1 MIEGHGDDLYRY
13 DNIKMNFSSNIYNG
27 TDLSALE
34 AYLSSRMAVVR
45 SYPEPSAAS
54 LERMIASE
62 CGISPDEVLVTSG
75 AVDAI
80 YLIAQVYRNEGTCRI
95 MQPTFR
101 EYEDA
106 CRVFGYQERE
116 DGALCWLCNP
126 NNPTG
131 DVMATDEVLALAERH
146 RLLIVDQSYEDYTM
160 AALLQ
165 PADVMGRDDIILLHS
180 MTKRYAVPG
189 LRLGYVTASARVI
202 SRLRQQYR
210 PWAINA
216 LSLEAGKWL
225 VSHEAIAIKDLSS
238 YLAETQRLR
247 TMLNG
252 IEGMHIF
259 GPKENHDAV
268 ISFLVR
274 QPGVDSSEGDFQ
286 HFIHHLDMGTLL
298 DRLGIAVRTGHHC
311 AEPLMRRLKVE
322 GTVRVSLALYNTREE
337 VDALVSAIERV
348 RQMF

>member
-189 LRLGYVTASARVI
+189 LRFGYVTASSSI
-202 SRLRQQYR
+202 INRLREQYR

-225 VSHEAIAIKDLSS
+225 VQRGETAIPDLST

-247 TMLNG
+247 AMLNEIDG
-252 IEGMHIF
+252 IEAQPTQTNFFLCTIQQATAAEL
-259 GPKENHDAV
+259 KE
-268 ISFLVR
+268 
-274 QPGVDSSEGDFQ
+274 
-286 HFIHHLDMGTLL
+286 
-298 DRLGIAVRTGHHC
+298 
-311 AEPLMRRLKVE
+311 
-322 GTVRVSLALYNTREE
+322 SLAREHGILIR
-337 VDALVSAIERV
+337 DASNFTGLTPHHFRIATQSPAENDDLVTAIKNYE
-348 RQMF
+348 FHELN

>member
-13 DNIKMNFSSNIYNG
+13 NNIKMNFSSNIFAG
-27 TDLSALE
+27 TDLSELE
-34 AYLSSRMAVVR
+34 DYLCTRLDVVR

-54 LERMIASE
+54 LEEMIASE
-62 CGISPDEVLVTSG
+62 CGINPDEVLVTSG

-131 DVMATDEVLALAERH
+131 DVMATAEVLALAERH

-160 AALLQ
+160 ASLLQ
-165 PADVMGRDDIILLHS
+165 PADVVGSDNIILLHS

-189 LRLGYVTASARVI
+189 LRLGYITASAKVI
-202 SRLRQQYR
+202 SRLREQYR

-225 VSHEAIAIKDLSS
+225 VQRGETAIPDLTS

-247 TMLNG
+247 TMLNE
-252 IEGMHIF
+252 IEGIDVQQTKTNF
-259 GPKENHDAV
+259 FLCTIRQATAAELKEYLAREHGILIRDA
-268 ISFLVR
+268 SNFTGLT
-274 QPGVDSSEGDFQ
+274 PY
-286 HFIHHLDMGTLL
+286 HF
-298 DRLGIAVRTGHHC
+298 RIATQSP
-311 AEPLMRRLKVE
+311 AE
-322 GTVRVSLALYNTREE
+322 N
-337 VDALVSAIERV
+337 DALAMTIKLFQQTR
-348 RQMF
+348 

>member
-13 DNIKMNFSSNIYNG
+13 ENIKMNFSSNIYNG

-54 LERMIASE
+54 LERMIARE

-80 YLIAQVYRNEGTCRI
+80 YLIAQAYRYEGSCRI

-131 DVMATDEVLALAERH
+131 DVMATDEVLALAGRH
-146 RLLIVDQSYEDYTM
+146 RLLIVDQSYENYTM
-160 AALLQ
+160 APLIQ
-165 PADVMGRDDIILLHS
+165 PSDVVGRDDILLLHS

-189 LRLGYVTASARVI
+189 LRLGYVTASSSI
-202 SRLRQQYR
+202 INRLREQYR

-225 VSHEAIAIKDLSS
+225 VQRGETAIPDLTS
-238 YLAETQRLR
+238 YLAVIQRLR
-247 TMLNG
+247 AMLNEIEG
-252 IEGMHIF
+252 IEAQQTQTNFFLCTIQQATAAEL
-259 GPKENHDAV
+259 KEY
-268 ISFLVR
+268 
-274 QPGVDSSEGDFQ
+274 
-286 HFIHHLDMGTLL
+286 
-298 DRLGIAVRTGHHC
+298 
-311 AEPLMRRLKVE
+311 
-322 GTVRVSLALYNTREE
+322 LALEHGILIRDASNFTGLTPHHFRIATQSPAEN
-337 VDALVSAIERV
+337 DALVAAIKNYE
-348 RQMF
+348 FHELN

>member
-13 DNIKMNFSSNIYNG
+13 RNIKMNFSSNIYNG
-27 TDLSALE
+27 TDLSALD
-34 AYLSSRMAVVR
+34 AYLCTQMAAIR

-54 LERMIASE
+54 LEQMIARE

-80 YLIAQVYRNEGTCRI
+80 YLIAQAYRHEGTCRI
-95 MQPTFR
+95 VQPTFR

-106 CRVFGYQERE
+106 CHVFGYQERE

-131 DVMATDEVLALAERH
+131 DVLPTEDVLALAERH
-146 RLLIVDQSYEDYTM
+146 CLLIVDQSYEDYTM
-160 AALLQ
+160 ASLLQ
-165 PADVMGRDDIILLHS
+165 PADVVRRDNIILLHS

-189 LRLGYVTASARVI
+189 LRLGYVTASAQII
-202 SRLRQQYR
+202 SRLREQYR

-225 VSHEAIAIKDLSS
+225 VAHDAVAIKDLLA

-247 TMLNG
+247 SMLNEIEG
-252 IEGMHIF
+252 IEAQQTQTNFFLCTIQHSTAAAL
-259 GPKENHDAV
+259 KEYLAQEHGILIRDASNFTGLTPHHFR
-268 ISFLVR
+268 IATQSPAENNDLVAAIR
-274 QPGVDSSEGDFQ
+274 NYELHSS
-286 HFIHHLDMGTLL
+286 
-298 DRLGIAVRTGHHC
+298 
-311 AEPLMRRLKVE
+311 
-322 GTVRVSLALYNTREE
+322 N
-337 VDALVSAIERV
+337 
-348 RQMF
+348 

>member
-13 DNIKMNFSSNIYNG
+13 ENIKMNFSSNIYNG

-34 AYLSSRMAVVR
+34 TYLNSRMSVVR

-54 LERMIASE
+54 LEQMIARE
-62 CGISPDEVLVTSG
+62 CGISSDEVLVTSG

-80 YLIAQVYRNEGTCRI
+80 YLIAQAYRHEGTCHI
-95 MQPTFR
+95 LQPTFR

-106 CRVFGYQERE
+106 CRVFGYQQSNE
-116 DGALCWLCNP
+116 GALCWLCNP

-131 DVMATDEVLALAERH
+131 DVMAVEDVLALAGHH

-160 AALLQ
+160 APLLQ
-165 PADVMGRDDIILLHS
+165 PADAVGQDNIILLHS

-189 LRLGYVTASARVI
+189 LRLGYVTASSAIIR
-202 SRLRQQYR
+202 RLQEQYR

-225 VSHEAIAIKDLSS
+225 VERGKTAIPDLPS

-252 IEGMHIF
+252 IEGIETLDTQTNF
-259 GPKENHDAV
+259 FLCTIASATAAQLKEYLAREHGILIRDA
-268 ISFLVR
+268 SNFTGLT
-274 QPGVDSSEGDFQ
+274 PH
-286 HFIHHLDMGTLL
+286 HFRIATQSPAENNTLATAIMNYEL
-298 DRLGIAVRTGHHC
+298 H
-311 AEPLMRRLKVE
+311 E
-322 GTVRVSLALYNTREE
+322 LY
-337 VDALVSAIERV
+337 
-348 RQMF
+348 

>member
-13 DNIKMNFSSNIYNG
+13 NNIKMNFSSNIYNG
-27 TDLSALE
+27 TDLSELE
-34 AYLSSRMAVVR
+34 SYLCSRVDVVR

-54 LERMIASE
+54 LEQMIACE
-62 CGISPDEVLVTSG
+62 CGISPDKVLVTSG

-80 YLIAQVYRNEGTCRI
+80 YLIAQVYRYEGTCRI

-131 DVMATDEVLALAERH
+131 DVMGTDDVLALAERH
-146 RLLIVDQSYEDYTM
+146 RLIIVDQSYEDYTM
-160 AALLQ
+160 ASLLQ
-165 PADVMGRDDIILLHS
+165 PADVVGSDNIILLHS

-189 LRLGYVTASARVI
+189 LRLGYITASAKVI
-202 SRLRQQYR
+202 SRLREQYR

-225 VSHEAIAIKDLSS
+225 VQRGETAIPDLSS

-247 TMLNG
+247 AMLNEIDG
-252 IEGMHIF
+252 IEAQQTQTNFFLCTIASVTAAELKAYLAHEYGILIRDASNFTGLTQHHFRIATQS
-259 GPKENHDAV
+259 PVEN
-268 ISFLVR
+268 
-274 QPGVDSSEGDFQ
+274 
-286 HFIHHLDMGTLL
+286 
-298 DRLGIAVRTGHHC
+298 
-311 AEPLMRRLKVE
+311 
-322 GTVRVSLALYNTREE
+322 
-337 VDALVSAIERV
+337 DALVTAIRLFLNK
-348 RQMF
+348 QQ

>member
-13 DNIKMNFSSNIYNG
+13 NNIKMNFSSNIYAG

-34 AYLSSRMAVVR
+34 AYLCTRMDVVR

-54 LERMIASE
+54 LEQMIAHE

-80 YLIAQVYRNEGTCRI
+80 YLIAQAYRYECSCRI

-160 AALLQ
+160 APLIQ
-165 PADVMGRDDIILLHS
+165 PADVVGRDNIILLHS

-189 LRLGYVTASARVI
+189 LRLGYITASAKVI
-202 SRLRQQYR
+202 SCLREQYR

-225 VSHEAIAIKDLSS
+225 VQRGETAIPDLTS

-247 TMLNG
+247 ALLNEIDG
-252 IEGMHIF
+252 IEAQQTQTNYFLCTIQQATAAEL
-259 GPKENHDAV
+259 KEYLALEHGILIRDA
-268 ISFLVR
+268 SNFTGLT
-274 QPGVDSSEGDFQ
+274 PQ
-286 HFIHHLDMGTLL
+286 HF
-298 DRLGIAVRTGHHC
+298 RIATQSP
-311 AEPLMRRLKVE
+311 AE
-322 GTVRVSLALYNTREE
+322 N
-337 VDALVSAIERV
+337 DALVTAIRL
-348 RQMF
+348 FLN

>member
-13 DNIKMNFSSNIYNG
+13 NNIKMNFSSNIYNG

-34 AYLSSRMAVVR
+34 AYLRTRLDVVR

-54 LERMIASE
+54 LERMIARE
-62 CGISPDEVLVTSG
+62 CGICPDEVLVTSG

-80 YLIAQVYRNEGTCRI
+80 YLIAQAYRLEGSCRI
-95 MQPTFR
+95 VQPTFR

-131 DVMATDEVLALAERH
+131 DVLAAEDVLALAARH

-160 AALLQ
+160 APLLN
-165 PADVMGRDDIILLHS
+165 PADVVSREDIILLHS

-189 LRLGYVTASARVI
+189 LRLGYVTASAQVI
-202 SRLRQQYR
+202 SRLREQYR

-225 VSHEAIAIKDLSS
+225 VEQGKTAIPDLTS

-247 TMLNG
+247 SMLNEIDG
-252 IEGMHIF
+252 IETLDTQTNFFLCTIRQATAAQL
-259 GPKENHDAV
+259 KEYLAREHGILIRDA
-268 ISFLVR
+268 SNFTGLT
-274 QPGVDSSEGDFQ
+274 PH
-286 HFIHHLDMGTLL
+286 HF
-298 DRLGIAVRTGHHC
+298 RIATQSP
-311 AEPLMRRLKVE
+311 AENE
-322 GTVRVSLALYNTREE
+322 
-337 VDALVSAIERV
+337 ALVAAIRNYE
-348 RQMF
+348 FHELN

>member
-13 DNIKMNFSSNIYNG
+13 NNIKMNFSSNIFAG
-27 TDLSALE
+27 TDLSELE
-34 AYLSSRMAVVR
+34 DYLCTRLDVVR

-54 LERMIASE
+54 LEEMIASE
-62 CGISPDEVLVTSG
+62 CGINPDEVLVTSG

-131 DVMATDEVLALAERH
+131 DVMATAEVLALAERH

-160 AALLQ
+160 ASLLQ
-165 PADVMGRDDIILLHS
+165 PADVVGSDNIILLHS

-189 LRLGYVTASARVI
+189 LRLGYVTASAQVI
-202 SRLRQQYR
+202 SRLREQYR

-225 VSHEAIAIKDLSS
+225 VQRGKTAIPDLST

-252 IEGMHIF
+252 IEGIDVQQTKTNF
-259 GPKENHDAV
+259 FLCTIRQATAAELKEYLAREHGILIRDASNFTRLTPHHFRIATQSPAENDV
-268 ISFLVR
+268 LVTAIRFFLNK
-274 QPGVDSSEGDFQ
+274 QQ
-286 HFIHHLDMGTLL
+286 
-298 DRLGIAVRTGHHC
+298 
-311 AEPLMRRLKVE
+311 
-322 GTVRVSLALYNTREE
+322 
-337 VDALVSAIERV
+337 
-348 RQMF
+348 

>member
-13 DNIKMNFSSNIYNG
+13 ENIKMNFSSNIYNG

-54 LERMIASE
+54 LEEMIASE
-62 CGISPDEVLVTSG
+62 CGINPDEVLVTSG

-131 DVMATDEVLALAERH
+131 DVMAVEDVLALAERH

-160 AALLQ
+160 APLIQ
-165 PADVMGRDDIILLHS
+165 PSDVVGRDDIILLHS

-189 LRLGYVTASARVI
+189 LRLGYVTASSSI
-202 SRLRQQYR
+202 INRLREQYR

-225 VSHEAIAIKDLSS
+225 VQRGKTAIPDLST

-247 TMLNG
+247 TMLNEIDG
-252 IEGMHIF
+252 IEAQQTQTNFFLCTIQQATAAEL
-259 GPKENHDAV
+259 KEYLAREHGILIRDA
-268 ISFLVR
+268 SNFTGLT
-274 QPGVDSSEGDFQ
+274 PH
-286 HFIHHLDMGTLL
+286 HF
-298 DRLGIAVRTGHHC
+298 RIATQSR
-311 AEPLMRRLKVE
+311 AE
-322 GTVRVSLALYNTREE
+322 N
-337 VDALVSAIERV
+337 DALVTAIKNYE
-348 RQMF
+348 FHELN

>member
-1 MIEGHGDDLYRY
+1 MIEGHGDDLYLY
-13 DNIKMNFSSNIYNG
+13 NNIKMNFSSNIFAG
-27 TDLSALE
+27 TDLSELE
-34 AYLSSRMAVVR
+34 DYLCTRMDVVR

-54 LERMIASE
+54 LEEMIASE
-62 CGISPDEVLVTSG
+62 CGINPDEVLVTSG

-106 CRVFGYQERE
+106 CRVFVYQERE

-131 DVMATDEVLALAERH
+131 DVMATAEVLALAERH
-146 RLLIVDQSYEDYTM
+146 RLIIVDQSYEDYTM
-160 AALLQ
+160 ASLLQ
-165 PADVMGRDDIILLHS
+165 PADVVGSDNIILLHS

-189 LRLGYVTASARVI
+189 LRLGYITASAKVI
-202 SRLRQQYR
+202 SRLREQYR

-225 VSHEAIAIKDLSS
+225 VQRGETAIPDLSS

-247 TMLNG
+247 AMLNEIDG
-252 IEGMHIF
+252 IEAQQTQTNFFLCTIQQAKAAEL
-259 GPKENHDAV
+259 KEYLAHEHGILIRDA
-268 ISFLVR
+268 SNFTGLTLH
-274 QPGVDSSEGDFQ
+274 
-286 HFIHHLDMGTLL
+286 HF
-298 DRLGIAVRTGHHC
+298 RIATQSP
-311 AEPLMRRLKVE
+311 AE
-322 GTVRVSLALYNTREE
+322 N
-337 VDALVSAIERV
+337 DALVTAIKNYE
-348 RQMF
+348 FHELN

>member
-13 DNIKMNFSSNIYNG
+13 NNIKMNFSSNIFAG
-27 TDLSALE
+27 TDLSELE
-34 AYLSSRMAVVR
+34 DYLCTRLDVVR

-54 LERMIASE
+54 LEEMIASE
-62 CGISPDEVLVTSG
+62 CGISSDEVMVTSG

-80 YLIAQVYRNEGTCRI
+80 YLIAQAYRNEGTCRI
-95 MQPTFR
+95 MQRTFR

-131 DVMATDEVLALAERH
+131 DVMAVEDVLALAERH

-160 AALLQ
+160 ASLLQ
-165 PADVMGRDDIILLHS
+165 PADVVRRDDIILLHS

-189 LRLGYVTASARVI
+189 LRLGYITASAKVI
-202 SRLRQQYR
+202 SRLREQYR

-225 VSHEAIAIKDLSS
+225 VQRGETAIPDLTS

-247 TMLNG
+247 TMLNEIDG
-252 IEGMHIF
+252 IEAQQTQTNFFLCTIQQATAAEL
-259 GPKENHDAV
+259 KEY
-268 ISFLVR
+268 
-274 QPGVDSSEGDFQ
+274 
-286 HFIHHLDMGTLL
+286 
-298 DRLGIAVRTGHHC
+298 
-311 AEPLMRRLKVE
+311 
-322 GTVRVSLALYNTREE
+322 LALEHGILIRDASNFTGLTPYHFRIATQSPAEN
-337 VDALVSAIERV
+337 DALVTAIRLFLNK
-348 RQMF
+348 QQ

>member
-54 LERMIASE
+54 LERMIARE

-80 YLIAQVYRNEGTCRI
+80 YLIAQAYRHEGTCRI

-131 DVMATDEVLALAERH
+131 DVMAVEDVLALAERH

-160 AALLQ
+160 APLIQ
-165 PADVMGRDDIILLHS
+165 PSDVVGRDNIILLHS

-189 LRLGYVTASARVI
+189 LRLGYVTASSSI
-202 SRLRQQYR
+202 INRLREQYR

-225 VSHEAIAIKDLSS
+225 VQRGKTAIPDLST

-247 TMLNG
+247 TMLNEIDG
-252 IEGMHIF
+252 IEAQPTQTNFFLCTICQATAAEL
-259 GPKENHDAV
+259 KEYLAREHGILIRDA
-268 ISFLVR
+268 SNFTGLT
-274 QPGVDSSEGDFQ
+274 Q
-286 HFIHHLDMGTLL
+286 HHF
-298 DRLGIAVRTGHHC
+298 RIAAQSP
-311 AEPLMRRLKVE
+311 AE
-322 GTVRVSLALYNTREE
+322 N
-337 VDALVSAIERV
+337 DALVTAIKNYE
-348 RQMF
+348 FHELN

>member
-34 AYLSSRMAVVR
+34 TYLNSRMSVVR

-54 LERMIASE
+54 LEQMIARE
-62 CGISPDEVLVTSG
+62 CGISSDEVLVTSG

-80 YLIAQVYRNEGTCRI
+80 YLIAQAYRHEGTCHI
-95 MQPTFR
+95 LQPTFR

-106 CRVFGYQERE
+106 CRVFGYQQSNE
-116 DGALCWLCNP
+116 GALCWLCNP

-131 DVMATDEVLALAERH
+131 DVMAVEDVLALAGHH

-160 AALLQ
+160 APLLQ
-165 PADVMGRDDIILLHS
+165 PADAVGQDNIILLHS

-189 LRLGYVTASARVI
+189 LRLGYVTASSAIIR
-202 SRLRQQYR
+202 RLQEQYR

-225 VSHEAIAIKDLSS
+225 VERGKTAIPDLPS

-252 IEGMHIF
+252 IEGIETLDTQTNF
-259 GPKENHDAV
+259 FLCTIASATAAQLKEYLAREHGILIRDA
-268 ISFLVR
+268 SNFTGLT
-274 QPGVDSSEGDFQ
+274 PH
-286 HFIHHLDMGTLL
+286 HFRIATQSPAENNTLATAIMNYEL
-298 DRLGIAVRTGHHC
+298 H
-311 AEPLMRRLKVE
+311 E
-322 GTVRVSLALYNTREE
+322 LY
-337 VDALVSAIERV
+337 
-348 RQMF
+348 

>member
-13 DNIKMNFSSNIYNG
+13 ENIKMNFSSNIYNG

-34 AYLSSRMAVVR
+34 TYLASRMAVVR

-54 LERMIASE
+54 LEGMIACE

-80 YLIAQVYRNEGTCRI
+80 YLIAQAYRHEGTCHI
-95 MQPTFR
+95 LQPTFR

-106 CRVFGYQERE
+106 CRVFGYQERA

-131 DVMATDEVLALAERH
+131 DVLAVEEVLALAGSH

-160 AALLQ
+160 APLLH
-165 PADVMGRDDIILLHS
+165 PADVAHRDDIILLHS

-202 SRLRQQYR
+202 SHLREQYR

-225 VSHEAIAIKDLSS
+225 VQRGETAIPDLPS

-247 TMLNG
+247 SMLNG
-252 IEGMHIF
+252 IEGIETLDTQTNF
-259 GPKENHDAV
+259 FLCTIASATAAQLKEYLAREHGILIRDASNFTGLTPHHFR
-268 ISFLVR
+268 IATQSPAENDTLVAAIR
-274 QPGVDSSEGDFQ
+274 NYE
-286 HFIHHLDMGTLL
+286 L
-298 DRLGIAVRTGHHC
+298 
-311 AEPLMRRLKVE
+311 
-322 GTVRVSLALYNTREE
+322 RE
-337 VDALVSAIERV
+337 
-348 RQMF
+348 FH

>member
-13 DNIKMNFSSNIYNG
+13 ENIKMNFSSNIYNG

-54 LERMIASE
+54 LEEMIASE
-62 CGISPDEVLVTSG
+62 CGINPDEVLVTSG

-131 DVMATDEVLALAERH
+131 DVMAVEDVLALAGRH

-160 AALLQ
+160 APLLQ
-165 PADVMGRDDIILLHS
+165 PADVVGRDDIILLHS

-189 LRLGYVTASARVI
+189 LRLGYVTASSSI
-202 SRLRQQYR
+202 INRLREQYR

-225 VSHEAIAIKDLSS
+225 VQRGKTAIPDLST

-247 TMLNG
+247 TMLNEIDG
-252 IEGMHIF
+252 IEAQQTQTNFFLCTIQQATAAEL
-259 GPKENHDAV
+259 KEYLAREHGILIRDA
-268 ISFLVR
+268 SNFTGLT
-274 QPGVDSSEGDFQ
+274 PH
-286 HFIHHLDMGTLL
+286 HF
-298 DRLGIAVRTGHHC
+298 RIATQSR
-311 AEPLMRRLKVE
+311 AE
-322 GTVRVSLALYNTREE
+322 N
-337 VDALVSAIERV
+337 DALVTAIKNYE
-348 RQMF
+348 FHELN

>member
-13 DNIKMNFSSNIYNG
+13 NNIKMNFSSNIYNG

-34 AYLSSRMAVVR
+34 AYLRTRLDVVR

-54 LERMIASE
+54 LERMIARE

-80 YLIAQVYRNEGTCRI
+80 YLIAQAYRHEGSCHI
-95 MQPTFR
+95 VQPTFR

-131 DVMATDEVLALAERH
+131 DVLDAEEVLALAESH

-160 AALLQ
+160 APLLN
-165 PADVMGRDDIILLHS
+165 PSDVVSRDDIILLHS

-189 LRLGYVTASARVI
+189 LRLGYVTASAQVI
-202 SRLRQQYR
+202 SYLREQYR

-225 VSHEAIAIKDLSS
+225 VEQGKTAIPDLTS

-247 TMLNG
+247 SMLNG
-252 IEGMHIF
+252 IEGIETLDTQTNF
-259 GPKENHDAV
+259 FLCTIRQATAAQLKEYLAREHGILIRDA
-268 ISFLVR
+268 SNFTGLT
-274 QPGVDSSEGDFQ
+274 PH
-286 HFIHHLDMGTLL
+286 HF
-298 DRLGIAVRTGHHC
+298 RIATQSP
-311 AEPLMRRLKVE
+311 AE
-322 GTVRVSLALYNTREE
+322 N
-337 VDALVSAIERV
+337 DALSTAIK
-348 RQMF
+348 QFQKA

>member
-13 DNIKMNFSSNIYNG
+13 ENIKMNFSSNIYNG

-34 AYLSSRMAVVR
+34 TYLSSRMAVVR

-54 LERMIASE
+54 LEQMIARE

-80 YLIAQVYRNEGTCRI
+80 YLIAQAYRHEGTCHI
-95 MQPTFR
+95 LQPTFR

-106 CRVFGYQERE
+106 CRVFGYQQSNE
-116 DGALCWLCNP
+116 GALCWLCNP

-131 DVMATDEVLALAERH
+131 DVMAVEDVLALAGLH

-160 AALLQ
+160 APLLQ
-165 PADVMGRDDIILLHS
+165 PADVVGQDNIILLHS
-180 MTKRYAVPG
+180 MTKRYTVPG
-189 LRLGYVTASARVI
+189 LRLGYVTASSAIIR
-202 SRLRQQYR
+202 RLREQYR

-225 VSHEAIAIKDLSS
+225 VERGKTAIPDLPS

-252 IEGMHIF
+252 IEGIETLDTQTNF
-259 GPKENHDAV
+259 FLCTIASATAAQLKEYLAREHGILIRVASNFTGLTPH
-268 ISFLVR
+268 
-274 QPGVDSSEGDFQ
+274 
-286 HFIHHLDMGTLL
+286 HFRIATQSPAENNTLATAIMNYEL
-298 DRLGIAVRTGHHC
+298 H
-311 AEPLMRRLKVE
+311 E
-322 GTVRVSLALYNTREE
+322 LY
-337 VDALVSAIERV
+337 
-348 RQMF
+348 

>member
-27 TDLSALE
+27 TDLSALD
-34 AYLSSRMAVVR
+34 AYLCNRMDVMR

-54 LERMIASE
+54 LEELIAE
-62 CGISPDEVLVTSG
+62 DCGLSPDEVMVTSG

-80 YLIAQVYRNEGTCRI
+80 YLIAQAYRHEGTCHVL
-95 MQPTFR
+95 QPTFR

-106 CRVFGYQERE
+106 CRVFGYREHE

-131 DVMATDEVLALAERH
+131 DVMATEDVLALAERH
-146 RLLIVDQSYEDYTM
+146 RLLIVDQSYEDYTI
-160 AALLQ
+160 APLLQ
-165 PADVMGRDDIILLHS
+165 PAEVVGRDDIILLHS

-189 LRLGYVTASARVI
+189 LRLGYVTASAAII
-202 SRLRQQYR
+202 SRLREQYR

-225 VSHEAIAIKDLSS
+225 VQRGETAIPDLPS

-247 TMLNG
+247 NLLNEIEG
-252 IEGMHIF
+252 IEAFETQTNFFLCTIA
-259 GPKENHDAV
+259 PATAAELKEYLAQEHGILIRDA
-268 ISFLVR
+268 SNFTGLT
-274 QPGVDSSEGDFQ
+274 PH
-286 HFIHHLDMGTLL
+286 HF
-298 DRLGIAVRTGHHC
+298 RIATQSP
-311 AEPLMRRLKVE
+311 AE
-322 GTVRVSLALYNTREE
+322 N
-337 VDALVSAIERV
+337 DALVTAIRNYELRLLN
-348 RQMF
+348 

>member
-13 DNIKMNFSSNIYNG
+13 ENIKMNFSSNIYNG

-45 SYPEPSAAS
+45 SYPEPSATS
-54 LERMIASE
+54 LEQMIARES
-62 CGISPDEVLVTSG
+62 GIRPDEVLVTSG

-80 YLIAQVYRNEGTCRI
+80 YLIAQTYRHEGTCRI
-95 MQPTFR
+95 LQPTFR

-116 DGALCWLCNP
+116 DGTLCWLCNP

-131 DVMATDEVLALAERH
+131 SVMVTEEVLALAERH

-160 AALLQ
+160 EPLLA
-165 PADVMGRDDIILLHS
+165 PADVVSRDDIILLHS

-189 LRLGYVTASARVI
+189 LRLGYITASAKVI
-202 SRLRQQYR
+202 SCLREQYR

-225 VSHEAIAIKDLSS
+225 VQRGETAIPDLSS

-247 TMLNG
+247 AMLNEIDG
-252 IEGMHIF
+252 IEAQQTQTNFFLCTIRQATAGEL
-259 GPKENHDAV
+259 KEYLAREHGILIRDA
-268 ISFLVR
+268 SNFTGLT
-274 QPGVDSSEGDFQ
+274 PH
-286 HFIHHLDMGTLL
+286 HF
-298 DRLGIAVRTGHHC
+298 RIATQSP
-311 AEPLMRRLKVE
+311 AE
-322 GTVRVSLALYNTREE
+322 N
-337 VDALVSAIERV
+337 DALVTAIRLFLNK
-348 RQMF
+348 QQ

>member
-13 DNIKMNFSSNIYNG
+13 ENITMNFSSNIYNG

-34 AYLSSRMAVVR
+34 AFLSSRMGVVR

-54 LERMIASE
+54 LELMIAHD

-80 YLIAQVYRNEGTCRI
+80 YLIAQAYRHEGTCQI
-95 MQPTFR
+95 LQPTFR

-106 CRVFGYQERE
+106 CHVFGFQERE

-126 NNPTG
+126 NNPSG
-131 DVMATDEVLALAERH
+131 QVLSADEVMAIAKRH
-146 RLLIVDQSYEDYTM
+146 RLLIVDQSYEDYTT
-160 AALLQ
+160 APLPT
-165 PADVMGRDDIILLHS
+165 PAQTVKHGNIILLHS

-189 LRLGYVTASARVI
+189 LRLGYVTATASII
-202 SRLRQQYR
+202 SRLRAQYR

-225 VSHEAIAIKDLSS
+225 VEQGKTAIPDLSS

-247 TMLNG
+247 QGLNKIDNIETMETSTNFFLCTIRTATASELKEYLAREHG
-252 IEGMHIF
+252 ILIRDASNFTGLTPHHFRIATQS
-259 GPKENHDAV
+259 PAEN
-268 ISFLVR
+268 
-274 QPGVDSSEGDFQ
+274 
-286 HFIHHLDMGTLL
+286 
-298 DRLGIAVRTGHHC
+298 
-311 AEPLMRRLKVE
+311 
-322 GTVRVSLALYNTREE
+322 
-337 VDALVSAIERV
+337 DALIAAIRCFV
-348 RQMF
+348 TTYNIN

>member
-13 DNIKMNFSSNIYNG
+13 KNIKMNFSSNIYNG

-34 AYLSSRMAVVR
+34 TYLSSRMAVVR

-54 LERMIASE
+54 LEQMIARE

-80 YLIAQVYRNEGTCRI
+80 YLIAQAYRHEGTCHI
-95 MQPTFR
+95 LQPTFR

-106 CRVFGYQERE
+106 CRVFGYQQSNE
-116 DGALCWLCNP
+116 GALCWLCNP

-131 DVMATDEVLALAERH
+131 DVMAVEDVLALAGLH

-160 AALLQ
+160 APLLQ
-165 PADVMGRDDIILLHS
+165 PADVVGQDNIILLHS

-189 LRLGYVTASARVI
+189 LRLGYVTASSAIIR
-202 SRLRQQYR
+202 RLREQYR

-225 VSHEAIAIKDLSS
+225 VQRGETAIPDLPS

-252 IEGMHIF
+252 IEGIETLDTQTNF
-259 GPKENHDAV
+259 FLCTIASATAAQLKEYLAREHGILIRDA
-268 ISFLVR
+268 SNFTGLT
-274 QPGVDSSEGDFQ
+274 PH
-286 HFIHHLDMGTLL
+286 HFRIATQSPAENDTLATAIMNYEL
-298 DRLGIAVRTGHHC
+298 H
-311 AEPLMRRLKVE
+311 E
-322 GTVRVSLALYNTREE
+322 LY
-337 VDALVSAIERV
+337 
-348 RQMF
+348 